1 LVFATFVVENKIG
14 GVIMAKKE
22 FNKESVLKQIADLE
36 LKIQKLTLAKQT
48 LELALQSHERKANES
63 NK

>member
-1 LVFATFVVENKIG
+1 
-14 GVIMAKKE
+14 MAKKE

-36 LKIQKLTLAKQT
+36 LKIQKLTLAKKT

-63 NK
+63 NN